1 MRPTVYLETTIPSY
15 LTAWPSRDVLRAA
28 HQQITR
34 EWWKRRRASFRLFTS
49 TLALDEVAVGDPL
62 AAQERMRVMQ
72 KLPLLEVNDAV
83 ASLTGYLLKA
93 GCIPAKAATDA
104 AHLAVATVHGMDYLL
119 TWNCRHI
126 NNGEILRSVA
136 GICARHGYVP
146 PMVCTPE
153 ELMG

>member
-1 MRPTVYLETTIPSY
+1 MLPTVYIETTIPSY
-15 LTAWPSRDVLRAA
+15 LTAWPSRDAMRAW

-34 EWWKRRRASFRLFTS
+34 EWWERRRASFRLFTS
-49 TLALDEVAVGDPL
+49 PLALDEVAVVDAT
-62 AAQERMRVMQ
+62 AARERLRVMQ
-72 KLPLLEVNDAV
+72 KLPLLEINEAV
-83 ASLTGYLLKA
+83 GTLTGHLLKA
-93 GCIPAKAATDA
+93 GGVPPKAATDA

-126 NNGEILRSVA
+126 NNAEILRAVA
-136 GICARHGYVP
+136 AICTRQGYAP

>member
-1 MRPTVYLETTIPSY
+1 MRPTVYLETTVPSY
-15 LTAWPSRDVLRAA
+15 LTAWPSRNVIRAA

-34 EWWKRRRASFRLFTS
+34 EWWQRRRPRFQLFVS
-49 TLALDEVAVGDPL
+49 TLVLDEVAAGD
-62 AAQERMRVMQ
+62 ATAVRERLRVIRKM
-72 KLPLLEVNDAV
+72 PLLEVNDAV
-83 ASLTGYLLKA
+83 AALTGHLLKA

-126 NNGEILRSVA
+126 NNAEILRAVA
-136 GICARHGYVP
+136 TICTRHGYAL

>member
-15 LTAWPSRDVLRAA
+15 LTAWPSRDVVRAA
-28 HQQITR
+28 HQQLTR
-34 EWWKRRRASFRLFTS
+34 EWWKRRRASFRLYTS
-49 TLALDEVAVGDPL
+49 TLVLDEVAVGDAV
-62 AAQERMRVMQ
+62 AARARLRVMQ
-72 KLPLLEVNDAV
+72 KMPLLEVNDAV
-83 ASLTGYLLKA
+83 AGLTGHLLKA

-126 NNGEILRSVA
+126 NNAEILRTVA
-136 GICARHGYVP
+136 ALCARHGYVL